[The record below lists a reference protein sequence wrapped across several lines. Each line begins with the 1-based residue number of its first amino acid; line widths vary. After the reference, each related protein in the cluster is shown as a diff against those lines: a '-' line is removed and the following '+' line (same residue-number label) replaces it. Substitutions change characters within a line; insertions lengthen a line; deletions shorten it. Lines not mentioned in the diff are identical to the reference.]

1 MDSSVASEEETEGWS
16 LPSDR
21 RRAALYT
28 LPFFALGTL
37 NVVLMIW
44 WGLELVWLFAMLPPV
59 LFMSALAWV
68 AFETGMLEDR

>member
-1 MDSSVASEEETEGWS
+1 MDAPVAPDEKRDSL
-16 LPSDR
+16 LPSNR

-37 NVVLMIW
+37 NVALMIW

-59 LFMSALAWV
+59 LFMSGLAWV
-68 AFETGMLEDR
+68 AFETELLDER

>member
-1 MDSSVASEEETEGWS
+1 MDSPVASEEENNGQL

-28 LPFFALGTL
+28 LPFFAIGTL
-37 NVVLMIW
+37 NVVLMLW
-44 WGLELVWLFAMLPPV
+44 WGLEIVWLFAMLPPV

-68 AFETGMLEDR
+68 AFETNMLEDR